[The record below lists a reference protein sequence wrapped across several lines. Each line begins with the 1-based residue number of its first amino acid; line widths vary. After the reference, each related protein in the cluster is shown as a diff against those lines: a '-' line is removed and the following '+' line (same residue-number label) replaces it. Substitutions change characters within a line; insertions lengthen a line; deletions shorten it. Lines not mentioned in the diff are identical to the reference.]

1 MHYTMRGHQK
11 SVQIPRSIV
20 ISQKDV
26 TLGAVLLTTEKGRV
40 NGIVKLSFSTT
51 NIAAYVNKVYVC
63 LFVTNYMWCF

>member
-20 ISQKDV
+20 ISEKDV
-26 TLGAVLLTTEKGRV
+26 TLGAILLTTEKDRV

-63 LFVTNYMWCF
+63 LFVTNYMWCL